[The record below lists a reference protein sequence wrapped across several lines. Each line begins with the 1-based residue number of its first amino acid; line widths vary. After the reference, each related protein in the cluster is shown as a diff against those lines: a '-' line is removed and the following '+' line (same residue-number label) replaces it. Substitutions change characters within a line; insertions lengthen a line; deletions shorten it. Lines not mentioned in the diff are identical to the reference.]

1 MSLHLDPSGAP
12 MPSFIHCWVVY
23 ARPGHEP
30 DCSTASFTLGPPEW
44 IPVMLVLRHNGSSL
58 WLADQIFMPSV
69 TLVFVQAIPTPEP
82 IFDSFDN

>member
-1 MSLHLDPSGAP
+1 MLR
-12 MPSFIHCWVVY
+12 
-23 ARPGHEP
+23 ARLLNRFLPIRT
-30 DCSTASFTLGPPEW
+30 SRTW
-44 IPVMLVLRHNGSSL
+44 IPVMLVLGHNGSSL